1 MLFKRIKI
9 KNIRSY
15 DNAEISMTHG
25 SVLLSGDIG
34 SGKTS
39 ILLAIEFALF
49 GLQPGQKGTSLLK
62 NGKDEGRVE
71 LEFELDGKNIIIVR
85 TLKRKKTVGQEE
97 TYITIDG
104 KTEEKAITDM
114 KNQVLQLL
122 NYPLEFAK
130 KTNLLYRFTVY
141 TPQEEMK
148 QIILENPEIRLNTL
162 RHVFGIDK
170 YKRIKENSLLL
181 TSKLRELSRLKQGQ
195 ISDLDLFKTRL
206 NDKKESLILIQD
218 QIPQIEKKLKEIS
231 ASRVKKD
238 AEIMEI
244 EAKIEEK
251 IKIENEI
258 EKLNI
263 LLLTKREQIVKID
276 RDIDLIRKRLE
287 QVSKEFNQEDL
298 DNIIIKLVDKKKS
311 YESFNR
317 EAIEL
322 STKISS
328 LLAKKAELEKLKEK
342 ILNLKVCP
350 TCLQEVTVT
359 HKHGIF
365 EQTEKEIYVITN
377 DKINLDNEKQKK
389 EILVKQII
397 SEMSELEKLKSSSEA
412 IKIRMQTIQEDSKK
426 LDDFEKQKISLT
438 GDIEMITSQ
447 VYRLRENISELKKYD
462 LIMQTKKRELESIV
476 LEEKQIEIKRA
487 EIVKEIDIGKLEI
500 VRMEKEIESKERI
513 KDELIYITEL
523 ENWIS
528 IQFLELI
535 SFIEKNVMLKL
546 REEFSKLFN
555 EWFSILVPDT
565 FNVRLD
571 DEFTP
576 IIEQQDYELD
586 YGYLSGGERTAI
598 ALAYRLALNQTINS
612 LLSEIKTKGIVIL
625 DEPTDGFSQQQLD
638 KMRDVL
644 QQLKVNQLIIVS
656 HDQKMEG
663 FVDNIIRLKKNQGIT
678 NIAE

>member
-9 KNIRSY
+9 QNIRSY
-15 DNAEISMTHG
+15 DNADMVIPQG

-62 NGKDEGRVE
+62 NGRDEGRVE
-71 LEFELDGKNIIIVR
+71 LEFELDGQNIIITR

-170 YKRIKENSLLL
+170 YKRIKENSTIL
-181 TSKLRELSRLKQGQ
+181 TARLRELSRLKQGQ
-195 ISDLDLFKTRL
+195 ILDLDLFKTRM
-206 NDKKESLILIQD
+206 NEKKESLILIQE
-218 QIPQIEKKLKEIS
+218 QIPEIEKKLSEILVLKIKKETEIKEI
-231 ASRVKKD
+231 
-238 AEIMEI
+238 EG
-244 EAKIEEK
+244 KIDEK
-251 IKIENEI
+251 NKIENEV

-276 RDIDLIRKRLE
+276 KDIELIRKRLE
-287 QVSKEFNQEDL
+287 QVSKEFNQEEL
-298 DNIIIKLVDKKKS
+298 DKTIIKLSDKKKS
-311 YESFNR
+311 YEKTNR
-317 EAIEL
+317 EIIEL
-322 STKISS
+322 SAKISS
-328 LLAKKAELEKLKEK
+328 FLSKKTELEKLKEA

-350 TCLQEVTVT
+350 TCFQEVTVT

-365 EQTEKEIYVITN
+365 EQTEKEIQSIAT
-377 DKINLDNEKQKK
+377 DKINTDNEKQKK
-389 EILVKQII
+389 EILIKQIN
-397 SEMSELEKLKSSSEA
+397 SEILDLEKFKSSLEA
-412 IKIRMQTIQEDSKK
+412 IKIRIQTIQEDSKK
-426 LDDFEKQKISLT
+426 LDDFERQKISLNQ
-438 GDIEMITSQ
+438 DIELLTGQ
-447 VYRLRENISELKKYD
+447 AYRLKEGISELKKYD
-462 LIMQTKKRELESIV
+462 LIMQAKKKELEVVI
-476 LEEKQIEIKRA
+476 LEERQIDIKKA
-487 EIVKEIDIGKLEI
+487 EIIKEIELGNREI
-500 VRMEKEIESKERI
+500 ARMEKEISEKEKI
-513 KDELIYITEL
+513 KDELLYIVEL
-523 ENWIS
+523 ENWVS
-528 IQFLELI
+528 SQFLELI
-535 SFIEKNVMLKL
+535 SFIEKNVMLRL

-571 DEFTP
+571 EEFTP

-663 FVDNIIRLKKNQGIT
+663 FVENIVRLKKDHGVT
-678 NIAE
+678 SLIA

>member
-9 KNIRSY
+9 QNIRSY
-15 DNAEISMTHG
+15 DNAEVVMTNG

-130 KTNLLYRFTVY
+130 KTNLLYRYTVF
-141 TPQEEMK
+141 TPQENMK
-148 QIILENPEIRLNTL
+148 QIILEDPETRLNTL

-181 TSKLRELSRLKQGQ
+181 TAKLRELSRLKQGQ

-206 NDKKESLILIQD
+206 NDKKESLMLIQE
-218 QIPQIEKKLKEIS
+218 QIPEIEIRLKEIS
-231 ASRVKKD
+231 ASRSKKD
-238 AEIMEI
+238 EEIKEI
-244 EAKIEEK
+244 EGKIEEK
-251 IKIENEI
+251 SRIENEV
-258 EKLNI
+258 EKFNI

-276 RDIDLIRKRLE
+276 RDIDLIRKRCE
-287 QVSKEFNQEDL
+287 QVSSEFNQKEL
-298 DNIIIKLVDKKKS
+298 DSIILKLADKKKS

-328 LLAKKAELEKLKEK
+328 LLVKKAELEKLKEK
-342 ILNLKVCP
+342 ILSLKVCP
-350 TCLQEVTVT
+350 TCLQEVAVT

-365 EQTEKEIYVITN
+365 EQTEKEIYGITN

-389 EILVKQII
+389 EILLKQASLEI
-397 SEMSELEKLKSSSEA
+397 SELEKSKFSLES
-412 IKIRMQTIQEDSKK
+412 IKVRMQTIQEDSKK
-426 LDDFEKQKISLT
+426 LDDFEKQKISLS

-447 VYRLRENISELKKYD
+447 VYRLKENISELKKYD

-476 LEEKQIEIKRA
+476 LDEKQVEIIRA
-487 EIVKEIDIGKLEI
+487 
-500 VRMEKEIESKERI
+500 
-513 KDELIYITEL
+513 
-523 ENWIS
+523 
-528 IQFLELI
+528 
-535 SFIEKNVMLKL
+535 
-546 REEFSKLFN
+546 EFSKLFN

-586 YGYLSGGERTAI
+586 YSYLSGGERTAI

-644 QQLKVNQLIIVS
+644 AELNVEQLILVS
-656 HDQKMEG
+656 HDQKMES
-663 FVDNIIRLKKNQGIT
+663 FVDNVIRLKKDNLSTKVVI
-678 NIAE
+678 